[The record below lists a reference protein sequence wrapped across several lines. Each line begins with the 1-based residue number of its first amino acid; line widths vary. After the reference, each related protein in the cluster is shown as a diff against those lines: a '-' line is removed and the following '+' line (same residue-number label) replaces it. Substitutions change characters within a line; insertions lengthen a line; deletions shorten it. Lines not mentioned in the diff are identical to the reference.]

1 LYLNTNLAKKAK
13 NSAEIEAQLLDM
25 DFPNNSKLKEFSDI
39 LYNKLGDKSV
49 TTISVNNELSRNMK
63 KMR

>member
-1 LYLNTNLAKKAK
+1 
-13 NSAEIEAQLLDM
+13 M
-25 DFPNNSKLKEFSDI
+25 DFPNNNKLKEFSNI

-49 TTISVNNELSRNMK
+49 TTISVNNELFRNMK